1 MRFLLFFCIL
11 LLLKF
16 PLQHAIINYRAI
28 YKILLL
34 TTLFPWGRTVLSLLL
49 PLTHLSHQG
58 FQTSQKL
65 WQDRQKLLLAFL
77 QERKPSSFAHHKRCA
92 KQQHLSL
99 TTLLLLYL
107 APLLPT
113 YSYFFNYW
121 SCQIIKEKLLSW
133 NNFKLSLSSESLTLL
148 HKNGRRLRW
157 SSSKKKQETQPDTD

>member
-1 MRFLLFFCIL
+1 M
-11 LLLKF
+11 
-16 PLQHAIINYRAI
+16 
-28 YKILLL
+28 
-34 TTLFPWGRTVLSLLL
+34 LSLLP

-157 SSSKKKQETQPDTD
+157 SSSKKKTRNPTRHRLTWHQKKHRKVGMEKKTSKNSKQFGFSGKYAWLK